1 MKPMLSLIA
10 LGVALPIAVLAD
22 SALERVLKNAP
33 DDAALVFALPSIDRF
48 VEGVV
53 AFGKAIGVDEL
64 ADFDVDQFLEAFD
77 DAGFPAEFLDQ
88 IDTAAAFALTLRP
101 DSDGPLCVLVV
112 TDPKVFD
119 AAALETIQSS
129 LREAGQP
136 TLVRLRNGCL
146 IIGDDESDVA
156 AALEAKGELVERFGA
171 ATRGLLDEPR
181 VLFYVNVPE
190 WNEVIDEGLQ
200 FAESTIQM
208 IMQMA
213 GPQAEAG
220 LEVWKVMFA
229 ATRQAARETRIVVA
243 AGVIDADGLRVHDR
257 ATFTPDGVVGTYLK
271 NLRKTKGNLL
281 RGLPDDNTAIAF
293 GCEWSLP
300 KGTETLSEKMFR
312 TMLDMS
318 EIQDKLEPEELA
330 NALKLVASVYG
341 RLTGYNIA
349 MSVGRDS
356 QGMLVS
362 GMYFSSDPKAVM
374 KDMGGLFECSS
385 KCMGIIA
392 ADMAMDLQRTR
403 ETIGTVQV
411 DVYQF
416 DSADAMTQQ
425 LMVGLYGE
433 SPRVFYAP
441 HEGGVLH
448 ALGSADDA
456 RRRMG
461 AALSGNVPELTANR
475 HIVTA
480 VKELSPDPQIACF
493 ADLPNLME
501 LLMGAARASG
511 APIPN
516 IKFPKTDSA
525 YAAFGV
531 YLKPDSL
538 RAELFIPAS
547 AVKTAVKTVKM
558 LSGHKEPS

>member
-64 ADFDVDQFLEAFD
+64 SDFDVDQFLEAFD

-190 WNEVIDEGLQ
+190 WNEVIGEGLQ
-200 FAESTIQM
+200 FAESMLQM
-208 IMQMA
+208 GMQMA

-220 LEVWKVMFA
+220 LKFWKMTFA
-229 ATRQAARETRIVVA
+229 ATRMAVQESRTYAV

-257 ATFTPDGVVGTYLK
+257 ATFDPDGAIGAYLK
-271 NLRKTKGNLL
+271 SVRKTKGNLL

-293 GCEWSLP
+293 GCEWSVP
-300 KGTETLSEKMFR
+300 EGTETLSEKIFKR
-312 TMLDMS
+312 MLELSDM
-318 EIQDKLEPEELA
+318 QDKLEPGELA
-330 NALKLVASVYG
+330 SALKLAASVYR
-341 RLTGYNIA
+341 RLTGYNA
-349 MSVGRDS
+349 AVSVGPDS
-356 QGMLVS
+356 KGMLIS
-362 GMYFSSDPKAVM
+362 GMYFSSDAKAVM

-385 KCMGIIA
+385 RCMSVFA
-392 ADMAMDLQRTR
+392 ADVAMNLQRTR
-403 ETIGTVQV
+403 ETIGAVQA

-416 DSADAMTQQ
+416 DSDDETLQEM
-425 LMVGLYGE
+425 MEGLYGE
-433 SPRVFYAP
+433 SPRFFVAP
-441 HEGGVLH
+441 HKEGLLH
-448 ALGSADDA
+448 AIGSASNA
-456 RRRMG
+456 RLRMG
-461 AALSGNVPELTANR
+461 AALSGNAPELTTNR
-475 HIVTA
+475 HIVAA
-480 VKELSPDPQIACF
+480 VKALSPDPQIACF
-493 ADLPNLME
+493 VDLPNLME

-511 APIPN
+511 VPIPS